1 MKIELGKIANS
12 IGVLDKINSQNPDFK
27 VSYWIMRNIKILT
40 ESYNFFINSREEIY
54 SKYCN
59 KIKNDQYPN
68 GTYFKLSPEG
78 NVIFNLKEDVDVEN
92 FNKEM
97 QELMSMECD
106 DIQPYILSLDS
117 INNMS
122 NIHIDKNDIFNIDY
136 LLAE

>member
-59 KIKNDQYPN
+59 KIKNDHYPN

-122 NIHIDKNDIFNIDY
+122 NIHIDKDDIFTIDY